1 MEKNPNVSVQLNK
14 LRHDST
20 SLDPK
25 MGASR
30 SEYIRRRSSVRDQ
43 VHNIDDIATSPEVTL
58 DSFKHLDE
66 KKLLR
71 KIDMHL
77 LPTLTALC
85 IKSLQYQ

>member
-1 MEKNPNVSVQLNK
+1 MEKNTHVGVQLNE
-14 LRHDST
+14 LRHGST

-25 MGASR
+25 MGASY

-43 VHNIDDIATSPEVTL
+43 VHDIDEIAISPDVTL
-58 DSFKHLDE
+58 ASFKHIDE

-85 IKSLQYQ
+85 MISLHYH